1 MLPFELP
8 KNFNNPERY
17 NPGEVPEEVFD
28 SVPHYVGDAVFL
40 AMGPEVPL
48 DPFTVF
54 SYLRCGNLAHFVVD
68 YFMTI
73 QKKNLATQTRFFRA
87 LWLIHLFREF
97 MILPPVHHLSQFDAA
112 SVQAVGRLAGD
123 DQVHQGGAGLVD
135 DHQQDA
141 GAEED
146 QQQDAGAEEDVD
158 EEGPALLGE
167 SEGNEAESGKEVAEE
182 GK

>member
-1 MLPFELP
+1 MFLINIYKRTSCCILADASEVEAPQGFMLPFEVP

-28 SVPHYVGDAVFL
+28 SVPQYIGDAVFS

-48 DPFTVF
+48 DLYTVF
-54 SYLRCGNLAHFVVD
+54 SYLRCGNLPHFVVD

-73 QKKNLATQTRFFRA
+73 QKKRNLATQTRFFRS

-123 DQVHQGGAGLVD
+123 DQAQDVGGGLHH

-141 GAEED
+141 G
-146 QQQDAGAEEDVD
+146 G
-158 EEGPALLGE
+158 
-167 SEGNEAESGKEVAEE
+167 
-182 GK
+182 